1 MNKEMIQSHREQ
13 IRVLKFQKHQALMQP
28 GIKLSKFHAIT
39 EDYNAD
45 IQAYEDDITKLE
57 KES

>member
-1 MNKEMIQSHREQ
+1 
-13 IRVLKFQKHQALMQP
+13 MQP

>member
-13 IRVLKFQKHQALMQP
+13 IRALKFQKTEALMQP

-45 IQAYEDDITKLE
+45 IKAYEDDINKLE
-57 KES
+57 KEN